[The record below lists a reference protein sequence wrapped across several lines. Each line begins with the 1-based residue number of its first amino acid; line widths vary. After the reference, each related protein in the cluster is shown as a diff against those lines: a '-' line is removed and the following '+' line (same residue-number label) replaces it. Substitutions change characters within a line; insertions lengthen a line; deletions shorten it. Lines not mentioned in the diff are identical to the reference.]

1 MTLGE
6 ILNGNVSVLTKNSD
20 MSLGQTIGIQKQNN
34 QHQTD
39 EMAVASTNEKNTNI
53 IRNTTA
59 VASKQNDAT
68 ISFLRAARSGD
79 LCKVLDFLES
89 GQITDIN
96 ACNANGLNALHLA
109 AKDGYIDIVSELLRR
124 GIKVDNATKK
134 GNTALHI
141 ASLAG
146 QKDVIKLLIQYN
158 ANANV
163 QSLNGFTP
171 LYMAAQENHDACV
184 RFLLAKGANPSLATE
199 DGFTPLAVAMQQGH
213 DKVVAVLLECD
224 VRGKVRLPALH
235 IAAKKNDVDTATLL
249 LQSETNPDVVS
260 KSGFT
265 PLHIAAHYGNVDIAK
280 LLIERRADVNFTA
293 KHNITPLHVACKW
306 GKTNILELLLLNKA
320 NINATTRDGLTPLHC
335 AARSGHVEVIEIL
348 LANKSPILSK
358 TKNGL
363 APLHMAAQGE
373 HDEAA
378 QILLAH
384 KAPVD
389 EVTVDYLTALHVAAH
404 CGHVRVAKLLLNYN
418 SDPNARALNG
428 FTPLHIACKKN
439 RINVVELLLK
449 HGASISATTESGL
462 TPLHVASF
470 MGCMNIVIYLLQHD
484 ALPDAPTVRG
494 ETPLHLAARANQ
506 TDIIRIL
513 LRNGANVE
521 ARAREGQTPLH
532 VASRLGNIDIIMLM
546 LQHDANVDATTKDM
560 YTPLHIAAKEGQEE
574 VAQLLAENNA
584 QLDTVTKK
592 GFTPLHLAAKYGKEK
607 VIALLLQRGAKI
619 DCQGKNDVTPLHVA
633 AHFGHQKVM
642 FLLLEH
648 GASPLLCAKNG
659 HSALHIAAKKNE
671 MEIAQQLLQFGADPD
686 IRSKS
691 GFSPLHL
698 AAQEGQV
705 DMVNLL
711 LEHGVGVNVQAK
723 NGLTPLHLCAQEDK
737 AEIARILLD
746 HQANISERTK
756 AGYTPLH
763 IAAHYGQINMV
774 KFLLEND
781 ANIEMSTNVG
791 YTPLHQAAQQ
801 GHTMV
806 INLLLRH
813 KANPN
818 AIADNGQTALSIANN
833 LGYITAVETLKVVTE
848 KSVTNII
855 TGVLE
860 EKYKVAAPE
869 LMHETFMSDSDD
881 EGGDEHIDHHQYKYM
896 ATDDLRASEQ
906 DHQNYDTTKND
917 DNIDNRL
924 QKQVQQ
930 AQYTE
935 SAGRNTFQSDK
946 VNEGFASSTQY
957 PLKQI
962 DNVVITRPP
971 VHLGFLVSFL
981 VDARGGSMRGCRHSG
996 VRVIVPPKACTQP
1009 TRITCRYVKP
1019 QRVHN
1024 PPPLMEGEALVSR
1037 IMELSPVEAKFLG
1050 PVVLEVPHFGSLRD
1064 KEREIIILRSDN
1076 GDSWREHT
1084 LYDND
1089 AIDAMIEVLQETIID
1104 GLNPLED
1111 LHTNRIVR
1119 ILTRN
1124 FPQFFAVVSRIRQ
1137 EVHAIGP
1144 DGGTVSSQ
1152 AVPHVQ
1158 AIFPPHALTKK
1169 IRVGLQA
1176 QPVDLNSCCKLL
1188 GQGVAVSPVVTV
1200 EPRRRKFHKAITLSI
1215 PAPKACTQGMVNSSY
1230 TGNAPTLRLLCSI
1243 TGGPNRAV
1251 WEDVTGSTPFA
1262 FVKDSV
1268 TFTTTVSARFWLM
1281 DCRNIADA
1289 SRMATELYSYMT
1301 QVPFIVKFVV
1311 FAKRVSATE
1320 AKLSVFCMTDD
1331 KEDKTLEQQEFFT
1344 EIAKSRDVEILE
1356 DQDVYLEF
1364 AGNLVPVLKSG
1375 EQFNFKFQAFRENRL
1390 SFIVHVKDE
1399 EEPYGRISF
1408 MGEAKIGLR
1417 EPPQQPICILNIS
1430 LERRDIM
1437 ENANRLD
1444 GSQKSLNNIKIDRGL
1459 NYRDLLNAGIKSIEF
1474 KPSTVIE
1481 GAIDAREAG
1490 FNQGITLH
1498 VHPDGRNV
1506 IHKAD
1511 MHLSD
1516 ICDLIDDDWMR
1527 LAKELGVPEADIES
1541 INAEYTEPTSQ
1552 KSTVMLHLW
1561 LRQQGHKATGN
1572 ALEHAL
1578 SKINRNDVMEKCIFN
1593 MEAVKDNMEQR
1604 IAKSQLDESESS
1616 EFELHLNQSIEIYYD
1631 DSKQAPTAINDISV
1645 LNDSLPTNEQTRQSK
1660 IYKINNGNKNIMSTE
1675 VENNLET
1682 SKSVTSFDQAATTN
1696 TPSPIPNE
1704 VSQLVHTDYDI
1715 DNIRRIAEEHTQE
1728 VLDEAQ
1734 KNIQTD
1740 GSLNPIIR
1748 CTDINTMLRE
1758 RRNEGDGRKIV
1769 TTYTNIPNAG
1779 NEEELSPIYKQNR
1792 QGHVVIQDTEYIEIQ
1807 RAMNTTD
1814 TNITSRPY
1822 EGICATTHCNDG
1834 QERKPSEIDLNQKLP
1849 KDALLRQIVS
1859 KINEL
1864 QVDMDN
1870 AMENLS
1876 CSPTIISAAPSSETL
1891 PITTFNTSTSAKT
1904 AIPNIPNYH
1913 SSNMAAVKASIGV
1926 EYLAHEHNVMQHE
1939 ESEDHTNAI
1948 EIVTQGEIEHTIL
1961 P

>member
-1 MTLGE
+1 MLAITKKMTLGE
-6 ILNGNVSVLTKNSD
+6 QHNGSVSYLTKSRDIN
-20 MSLGQTIGIQKQNN
+20 LAQTIGIQQQNN
-34 QHQTD
+34 QQQKD
-39 EMAVASTNEKNTNI
+39 KMALATANEKNSLINKHV
-53 IRNTTA
+53 A
-59 VASKQNDAT
+59 VSGVLAISSKQNEAI

-79 LCKVLDFLES
+79 LGKVLEFLKS

-124 GIKVDNATKK
+124 SIKVNNATKK

-158 ANANV
+158 ANVNV

-184 RFLLAKGANPSLATE
+184 RFLLSKGANPSLATE

-235 IAAKKNDVDTATLL
+235 IAAKKNDMNAATLL
-249 LQSETNPDVVS
+249 LQREANPDIVS

-265 PLHIAAHYGNVDIAK
+265 PLHIAAHYGNVDIAT
-280 LLIERRADVNFTA
+280 LLIEHGADVNFTA

-306 GKTNILELLLLNKA
+306 GKTNILDLLLSKNA

-335 AARSGHVEVIEIL
+335 AARSGHVDVIEVL
-348 LANKSPILSK
+348 LANNSPILSK

-378 QILLAH
+378 QLLLAH

-404 CGHVRVAKLLLNYN
+404 CGHARVAKLLLNYN
-418 SDPNARALNG
+418 ANANARALNG

-449 HGASISATTESGL
+449 HGAVISATTESGL

-484 ALPDAPTVRG
+484 AIPDVPTVRG

-513 LRNGANVE
+513 LRNGAQVE

-532 VASRLGNIDIIMLM
+532 VAARLGNIDIIMLM
-546 LQHDANVDATTKDM
+546 LQHGANVDAVTKDM

-574 VAQLLAENNA
+574 VAQLLIENNA
-584 QLDTVTKK
+584 ELDSVTNK
-592 GFTPLHLAAKYGKEK
+592 GFTPMHLAAKYGKDK
-607 VIALLLQRGAKI
+607 VVALLLQRGAKI

-633 AHFGHQKVM
+633 AHFDHPKVV
-642 FLLLEH
+642 FLLLER
-648 GASPLLCAKNG
+648 GSSPLLCAKNG

-671 MEIAQQLLQFGADPD
+671 MEIAPQLLQHGADPD
-686 IRSKS
+686 GRSKS

-698 AAQEGQV
+698 AAQEGHV

-711 LEHGVGVNVQAK
+711 LEHGINANVQAK

-737 AEIARILLD
+737 TDIAQILID

-763 IAAHYGQINMV
+763 IAAHYGQIKMV

-801 GHTMV
+801 GHIIV

-818 AIADNGQTALSIANN
+818 AVTDNGETALNIANN

-848 KSVTNII
+848 KSVTNTI
-855 TGVLE
+855 TGILE
-860 EKYKVAAPE
+860 EKYKVVVPE
-869 LMHETFMSDSDD
+869 LMHETFMSDSED
-881 EGGDEHIDHHQYKYM
+881 EGGDENIDHQQYKYM
-896 ATDDLRASEQ
+896 ATDDLKASEQ
-906 DHQNYDTTKND
+906 DNQNYDTTNIDDHNDHQQQKHIQQVLQTESTDRNIIKND
-917 DNIDNRL
+917 RVDDDFKSSN
-924 QKQVQQ
+924 
-930 AQYTE
+930 QY
-935 SAGRNTFQSDK
+935 
-946 VNEGFASSTQY
+946 Y
-957 PLKQI
+957 LKQN
-962 DNVVITRPP
+962 DNVAITRPP

-1024 PPPLMEGEALVSR
+1024 SPPLMEGEALVSR
-1037 IMELSPVEAKFLG
+1037 IMELSPVEGKFLR
-1050 PVVLEVPHFGSLRD
+1050 PVVLEIPHFGSLRD

-1084 LYDND
+1084 LFDSDNVMLD
-1089 AIDAMIEVLQETIID
+1089 VLQETANCE
-1104 GLNPLED
+1104 LNPMED
-1111 LHTNRIVR
+1111 LHTSRIVR
-1119 ILTRN
+1119 IVTRT
-1124 FPQFFAVVSRIRQ
+1124 FPHFFAVISRIRQ

-1152 AVPHVQ
+1152 AVPQVQ
-1158 AIFPPHALTKK
+1158 AIFPPNALTKK

-1176 QPVDLNSCCKLL
+1176 QPVDLNGCCKLL

-1215 PAPKACTQGMVNSSY
+1215 PAPKASSQGMVNSPY

-1243 TGGPNRAV
+1243 TGGQNHAV

-1281 DCRNIADA
+1281 DCRNISDA

-1301 QVPFIVKFVV
+1301 QVPFMVKFVV
-1311 FAKRVSATE
+1311 FAKRVLANE
-1320 AKLSVFCMTDD
+1320 AKISVFCMTDD
-1331 KEDKTLEQQEFFT
+1331 KEDKTLEQQEYFT
-1344 EIAKSRDVEILE
+1344 EIAKSRDVEVLG
-1356 DQDVYLEF
+1356 DQDLYLEF

-1375 EQFNFKFQAFRENRL
+1375 EQGNLKFQAFRENRL
-1390 SFIVHVKDE
+1390 SFIVHIKDQ

-1408 MGEAKIGLR
+1408 MNNLKVGIR
-1417 EPPQQPICILNIS
+1417 EPPQNPICVLNIS
-1430 LERRDIM
+1430 LEGSDIVDSFSRFD
-1437 ENANRLD
+1437 N
-1444 GSQKSLNNIKIDRGL
+1444 SQKCLTNIKIDRGL
-1459 NYRDLLNAGIKSIEF
+1459 NYKDLLNAGFKLTALKSANDLDE
-1474 KPSTVIE
+1474 SADVREE
-1481 GAIDAREAG
+1481 GL
-1490 FNQGITLH
+1490 NQVNILQLH
-1498 VHPDGRNV
+1498 TKGDNT
-1506 IHKAD
+1506 IHRAD
-1511 MHLSD
+1511 IRLSD
-1516 ICDLIDDDWMR
+1516 VCNFIDGDWMH
-1527 LAKELGVPEADIES
+1527 LAKELDVPETDYEV
-1541 INAEYTEPTSQ
+1541 INAEYTASPYQ
-1552 KSTVMLHLW
+1552 KAMIMLRLW
-1561 LRQQGHKATGN
+1561 VRQQGHKATGN
-1572 ALEHAL
+1572 RLEHAL
-1578 SKINRNDVMEKCIFN
+1578 HNINRSDIVDKCIFN
-1593 MEAVKDNMEQR
+1593 MEPVTDDIEKHLAKTELDGLVFSGLKITKDCILKKNE
-1604 IAKSQLDESESS
+1604 IHEYNNENNVTVPAKITEGMSEKGASIMTTPPAPNNISQLIQR
-1616 EFELHLNQSIEIYYD
+1616 N
-1631 DSKQAPTAINDISV
+1631 
-1645 LNDSLPTNEQTRQSK
+1645 
-1660 IYKINNGNKNIMSTE
+1660 
-1675 VENNLET
+1675 
-1682 SKSVTSFDQAATTN
+1682 
-1696 TPSPIPNE
+1696 
-1704 VSQLVHTDYDI
+1704 YDI
-1715 DNIRRIAEEHTQE
+1715 DNIRRIAEEQIVE
-1728 VLDEAQ
+1728 ILDEAQ
-1734 KNIQTD
+1734 KNIEED
-1740 GSLNPIIR
+1740 GSSRSIIQR
-1748 CTDINTMLRE
+1748 SNVTSLVQEVKNNSGGWKTGTTETHIISANDVNVLPMFKQHQQKHIVQPEDSLMQHIIDRTTEIN
-1758 RRNEGDGRKIV
+1758 V
-1769 TTYTNIPNAG
+1769 IPNA
-1779 NEEELSPIYKQNR
+1779 
-1792 QGHVVIQDTEYIEIQ
+1792 
-1807 RAMNTTD
+1807 
-1814 TNITSRPY
+1814 Y
-1822 EGICATTHCNDG
+1822 EGINSTTHHHSG
-1834 QERKPSEIDLNQKLP
+1834 GHQKKPQLLDIDVNMQNP
-1849 KDALLRQIVS
+1849 EGALLEDCMS
-1859 KINEL
+1859 KINMLPVGVLEHMSSSIL
-1864 QVDMDN
+1864 ASVN
-1870 AMENLS
+1870 NGNGTAPNSSKISTINEN
-1876 CSPTIISAAPSSETL
+1876 ISNIFGQQEASVSE
-1891 PITTFNTSTSAKT
+1891 PEA
-1904 AIPNIPNYH
+1904 
-1913 SSNMAAVKASIGV
+1913 
-1926 EYLAHEHNVMQHE
+1926 
-1939 ESEDHTNAI
+1939 
-1948 EIVTQGEIEHTIL
+1948 
-1961 P
+1961 

>member
-1 MTLGE
+1 M
-6 ILNGNVSVLTKNSD
+6 
-20 MSLGQTIGIQKQNN
+20 
-34 QHQTD
+34 
-39 EMAVASTNEKNTNI
+39 
-53 IRNTTA
+53 
-59 VASKQNDAT
+59 NDAT
-68 ISFLRAARSGD
+68 ISFLRAARGGD
-79 LCKVLDFLES
+79 LGKVLEFLES

-96 ACNANGLNALHLA
+96 ACNTNGLNALHLA

-124 GIKVDNATKK
+124 GINVNNATKK

-158 ANANV
+158 ANVNV

-235 IAAKKNDVDTATLL
+235 IAAKKNDVNAATLL
-249 LQSETNPDVVS
+249 LQSETSPDIVS

-280 LLIERRADVNFTA
+280 LLIEHGADVNFTA

-306 GKTNILELLLLNKA
+306 GKTNILELLLSKNA
-320 NINATTRDGLTPLHC
+320 NINSTTRDGLTPLHC
-335 AARSGHVEVIEIL
+335 AARSGHVEVIEKL
-348 LANKSPILSK
+348 LAYKSPILSK

-378 QILLAH
+378 QLLLAH

-418 SDPNARALNG
+418 ADPNARALNG

-484 ALPDAPTVRG
+484 AIPDAPTVRG

-513 LRNGANVE
+513 LRNGAQVE

-546 LQHDANVDATTKDM
+546 LQHGANVNTTTKDM

-574 VAQLLAENNA
+574 VVQLLTENNA

-592 GFTPLHLAAKYGKEK
+592 GFTPLHLAAKYGKDK
-607 VIALLLQRGAKI
+607 VVALLLQRGAKI

-633 AHFGHQKVM
+633 AHFDHQKVV

-671 MEIAQQLLQFGADPD
+671 MEIVQQLLQYGADPD
-686 IRSKS
+686 VRSKS

-698 AAQEGQV
+698 AAQEGHV
-705 DMVNLL
+705 DMTNLL
-711 LEHGVGVNVQAK
+711 LEHGVDANVQAK

-737 AEIARILLD
+737 TAIARILLD

-818 AIADNGQTALSIANN
+818 AVTDNGQTALSIANN
-833 LGYITAVETLKVVTE
+833 LGYVTAVETLKVVTE
-848 KSVTNII
+848 KSVMNII

-860 EKYKVAAPE
+860 EKYKVVAPE
-869 LMHETFMSDSDD
+869 LMHETFMSDSED
-881 EGGDEHIDHHQYKYM
+881 EGGDEHIDHQQYKYM
-896 ATDDLRASEQ
+896 ATDDLKASEQ
-906 DHQNYDTTKND
+906 DHQNYDTTNND
-917 DNIDNRL
+917 DHIDHHQ

-930 AQYTE
+930 VHHTQLT
-935 SAGRNTFQSDK
+935 AGRNSFYSEK
-946 VNEGFASSTQY
+946 VHDFSASSNQY
-957 PLKQI
+957 PIKQI
-962 DNVVITRPP
+962 DNVAITRPP
-971 VHLGFLVSFL
+971 IHLGFLVSFL

-996 VRVIVPPKACTQP
+996 VRVIVPPKACSQP

-1084 LYDND
+1084 LYDSD
-1089 AIDAMIEVLQETIID
+1089 EAMLDVLHDTFNG

-1119 ILTRN
+1119 VLTRN
-1124 FPQFFAVVSRIRQ
+1124 FPHFFAVVSRIRQ

-1144 DGGTVSSQ
+1144 EGGTVSSQ
-1152 AVPHVQ
+1152 AVPQVQ

-1176 QPVDLNSCCKLL
+1176 QPVDLNGCCKLL

-1215 PAPKACTQGMVNSSY
+1215 PAPRASTQGMVNSPY

-1243 TGGPNRAV
+1243 TGGQNRAV

-1289 SRMATELYSYMT
+1289 SRMATELYAYMT
-1301 QVPFIVKFVV
+1301 QVPFMVKFVI
-1311 FAKRVSATE
+1311 FAKRISTTE

-1331 KEDKTLEQQEFFT
+1331 KEDKTLEQQEYFT
-1344 EIAKSRDVEILE
+1344 EIAKSRDVEVLE
-1356 DQDVYLEF
+1356 DQDIYLEF

-1375 EQFNFKFQAFRENRL
+1375 EQFNLKFHAFRENRL
-1390 SFIVHVKDE
+1390 SFIVHVKDQ

-1408 MGEAKIGLR
+1408 MSERKMGIS
-1417 EPPQQPICILNIS
+1417 EPPQQPICVLNIS
-1430 LERRDIM
+1430 LEGCDIV
-1437 ENANRLD
+1437 ENANFLD
-1444 GSQKSLNNIKIDRGL
+1444 GSQKCLNNIKIDRGL
-1459 NYRDLLNAGIKSIEF
+1459 NYRDLLNAGFKSTAV
-1474 KPSTVIE
+1474 KPII
-1481 GAIDAREAG
+1481 AAEAVVDDKESEIV
-1490 FNQGITLH
+1490 QVATLQLQ
-1498 VHPDGRNV
+1498 PDGGDI
-1506 IHKAD
+1506 IHRAD
-1511 MHLSD
+1511 IRLSD
-1516 ICDLIDDDWMR
+1516 ICNMIEGDWMR
-1527 LAKELGVPEADIES
+1527 LAKELGVPETDIEI
-1541 INAEYTEPTSQ
+1541 INAEYNERPSQ
-1552 KSTVMLHLW
+1552 KAMVMLRLS
-1561 LRQQGHKATGN
+1561 LRQQGPTATSN
-1572 ALEHAL
+1572 TLERALHN
-1578 SKINRNDVMEKCIFN
+1578 INRSDIVKRCIFN
-1593 MEAVKDNMEQR
+1593 IEPVKDDLERSM
-1604 IAKSQLDESESS
+1604 AKTQLDESE
-1616 EFELHLNQSIEIYYD
+1616 FNELGIHLNKSAEMLYD
-1631 DSKQAPTAINDISV
+1631 ESKKAPTATNDSSVLHDSLLRGVQRTEIEIEESNENCNLVAAAVDNNVYTRKHAATTKTPPPTPNDIS
-1645 LNDSLPTNEQTRQSK
+1645 QFH
-1660 IYKINNGNKNIMSTE
+1660 
-1675 VENNLET
+1675 T
-1682 SKSVTSFDQAATTN
+1682 SCD
-1696 TPSPIPNE
+1696 
-1704 VSQLVHTDYDI
+1704 L
-1715 DNIRRIAEEHTQE
+1715 DNIRRIAEEHTQQ

-1734 KNIQTD
+1734 SNIEND
-1740 GSLNPIIR
+1740 GSLHQFIQGAIDH
-1748 CTDINTMLRE
+1748 TIERE
-1758 RRNEGDGRKIV
+1758 LSNEGVGWKAV
-1769 TTYTNIPNAG
+1769 TTDTLIPGAG
-1779 NEEELSPIYKQNR
+1779 NEADVSPICKQNK
-1792 QGHVVIQDTEYIEIQ
+1792 QEHVIQQHPEDIIMQ
-1807 RAMNTTD
+1807 QVINR
-1814 TNITSRPY
+1814 TSDISIIPQVY
-1822 EGICATTHCNDG
+1822 EGVCSTTHKRNDAL
-1834 QERKPSEIDLNQKLP
+1834 ERKPEVLEIELNQQQAE
-1849 KDALLRQIVS
+1849 DVLLRQIVS
-1859 KINEL
+1859 KMNEL
-1864 QVDMDN
+1864 PIDMDN
-1870 AMENLS
+1870 ALEYVD
-1876 CSPTIISAAPSSETL
+1876 SSEAIPSESVCSGEMIQNTL
-1891 PITTFNTSTSAKT
+1891 LSTHDPNFTSALI
-1904 AIPNIPNYH
+1904 AGDGDNIDNGFEH
-1913 SSNMAAVKASIGV
+1913 AVHEQNVLLQNQPATRSESITDGAPIHNIDKSLKAVGIKK
-1926 EYLAHEHNVMQHE
+1926 
-1939 ESEDHTNAI
+1939 D
-1948 EIVTQGEIEHTIL
+1948 
-1961 P
+1961 